1 MDIMRNL
8 FPCRLQNQQPAV
20 RITDEKHILRKIPT
34 PRIFILDTHPPK
46 EEDGNVARGS
56 EENPLN
62 IRKLMDGLKNAR
74 RQGELE

>member
-1 MDIMRNL
+1 MKQSAT
-8 FPCRLQNQQPAV
+8 CRGPDQQPAV
-20 RITDEKHILRKIPT
+20 RKTDEKHIQRKIPT
-34 PRIFILDTHPPK
+34 PRNFILDTHPPK
-46 EEDGNVARGS
+46 EKDGNVARGS